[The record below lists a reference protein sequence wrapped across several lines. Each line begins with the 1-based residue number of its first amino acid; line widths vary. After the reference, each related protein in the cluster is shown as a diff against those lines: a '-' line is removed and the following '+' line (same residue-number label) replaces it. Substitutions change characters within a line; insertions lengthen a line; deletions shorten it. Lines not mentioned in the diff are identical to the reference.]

1 MGVIMRTNR
10 FALCLLGLVIASG
23 MVWGTDISISNL
35 LPTTEIL
42 PDSVT
47 IQMSAGMAGE
57 MYYLYYRTKG
67 MKAFQVRKMNLSPNG
82 GMMYRIPLTNLYGRE
97 LEYFIL
103 SSRGKKGQALSPVFS
118 VKDLD
123 TGESPRIYF
132 QDIPDPSSPSALPRE
147 PLVRMNG
154 SLSTITRIRDKSSS
168 GAKAF
173 SASGNLRLYRNIVKE
188 KYQLDLDSNFVYLS
202 QVQDTE
208 SHVNLSSM
216 MVRLKTG
223 EWKVEAGDL
232 SLSNSEF
239 STSYLSRRGISAE
252 MNGKWFSVGS
262 FLTNSQQKTG
272 FEGFG
277 IPPSGAMLFGAHL
290 GLHSN
295 SRFKIRGLFLTG
307 KDNVDSRT
315 ISSSEDV
322 VREGQLMSLSGEMN
336 LFRSRLQVT
345 GEYAHSTF
353 GKAGLEE
360 TLEKQEGTAW
370 RADARYNAGI
380 LSVGGGY
387 QKIDNYYNSIANL
400 FLQNDREGWKSD
412 VGLNIKS
419 FSMSVNYSDQTTY
432 MNSVIQPA
440 LHTKNLSSNFSWMIA
455 NLIRIG
461 AEYGVDNLDYDQSTG
476 LQYGGTDMETLRYAV
491 TLGLIAGANGIT
503 LRVGKTESKT
513 FTSNLDASLALN
525 LRFGQFM
532 TLNPTVS
539 YQSTDNLSDG
549 TNSKIYNLYLNSE
562 LTFIQ
567 QVLTLTLSGS
577 YSRNDN
583 GVSDS
588 QMIQA
593 SGNINFY
600 MAKIFKN
607 KVQPTLVLVS
617 RYQESQYGDMKDDN
631 LAFYLQFNVSF

>member
-1 MGVIMRTNR
+1 M
-10 FALCLLGLVIASG
+10 
-23 MVWGTDISISNL
+23 
-35 LPTTEIL
+35 
-42 PDSVT
+42 SV
-47 IQMSAGMAGE
+47 
-57 MYYLYYRTKG
+57 
-67 MKAFQVRKMNLSPNG
+67 
-82 GMMYRIPLTNLYGRE
+82 
-97 LEYFIL
+97 
-103 SSRGKKGQALSPVFS
+103 
-118 VKDLD
+118 
-123 TGESPRIYF
+123 
-132 QDIPDPSSPSALPRE
+132 
-147 PLVRMNG
+147 
-154 SLSTITRIRDKSSS
+154 
-168 GAKAF
+168 
-173 SASGNLRLYRNIVKE
+173 
-188 KYQLDLDSNFVYLS
+188 
-202 QVQDTE
+202 
-208 SHVNLSSM
+208 
-216 MVRLKTG
+216 
-223 EWKVEAGDL
+223 
-232 SLSNSEF
+232 
-239 STSYLSRRGISAE
+239 
-252 MNGKWFSVGS
+252 
-262 FLTNSQQKTG
+262 
-272 FEGFG
+272 
-277 IPPSGAMLFGAHL
+277 
-290 GLHSN
+290 
-295 SRFKIRGLFLTG
+295 
-307 KDNVDSRT
+307 
-315 ISSSEDV
+315 
-322 VREGQLMSLSGEMN
+322 SGEMN
-336 LFRSRLQVT
+336 LLRSRLQVT

-360 TLEKQEGTAW
+360 TLEKQGGTAW
-370 RADARYNAGI
+370 KADARYNAGI

-432 MNSVIQPA
+432 MNSVIQPT

-476 LQYGGTDMETLRYAV
+476 LQYGGTDMDTLRYAV
-491 TLGLIAGANGIT
+491 TFGVIAGANGIT

-525 LRFGQFM
+525 LRFGQFLS
-532 TLNPTVS
+532 LNPTIS

-562 LTFIQ
+562 LAFIP

-577 YSRNDN
+577 YSKNDN